1 MKESS
6 KENLPRQPGNALE
19 ASQALCAEQGKFA
32 AVDEEYYRAF
42 LNLTP
47 TQVESIAIALL
58 LDNETT
64 VRRLAVAHADPVARV
79 ARFLVN
85 GFATLSTGILQFD
98 AFGRP
103 RCCAP
108 IGPEPSEAMN
118 AAIDAR
124 LEEIQPMVLG
134 TVRHMLP
141 WLESRSGRAVPS
153 R

>member
-6 KENLPRQPGNALE
+6 KENLPRPPGNALE
-19 ASQALCAEQGKFA
+19 AFQALCAEQGKFGV
-32 AVDEEYYRAF
+32 VDEEYYRAF
-42 LNLTP
+42 LNLTR
-47 TQVESIAIALL
+47 TQVESVAIALM

-64 VRRLAVAHADPVARV
+64 VRRLAAAHADPVARV
-79 ARFLVN
+79 ARFIVN

-108 IGPEPSEAMN
+108 IGPEPSQAMD

-124 LEEIQPMVLG
+124 LEEIQPIVLD
-134 TVRHMLP
+134 TVRHILP
-141 WLESRSGRAVPS
+141 WLRSRPAQGVPP

>member
-1 MKESS
+1 MSESS

-19 ASQALCAEQGKFA
+19 AFHALCAEQGKFA

-42 LNLTP
+42 LGLTP
-47 TQVESIAIALL
+47 TQVESITIALL

-64 VRRLAVAHADPVARV
+64 VRRLAAGHADPVARV
-79 ARFLVN
+79 ARFIVN

-108 IGPEPSEAMN
+108 IGPEPSQAID

-124 LEEIQPMVLG
+124 LEEIQPIVLN

-141 WLESRSGRAVPS
+141 WLGSRPRQAVRS